1 MILRDVTSDNK
12 LLLWFMDNIELPLA
26 NLCSHGDVKIAKSA
40 MDISYTGSITYNGDN
55 VLVIVEGLSMYLSEN
70 DVKQIFSII
79 EKSFMNT
86 GLQALYIIK
95 DLLIMFY
102 FTVTLQTTFFVP
114 EITVILAF
122 PFFSAL
128 ILPFL

>member
-1 MILRDVTSDNK
+1 
-12 LLLWFMDNIELPLA
+12 MDWSLDYCL
-26 NLCSHGDVKIAKSA
+26 
-40 MDISYTGSITYNGDN
+40 DN
-55 VLVIVEGLSMYLSEN
+55 VYNNLKYYLYGGAECHIWY
-70 DVKQIFSII
+70 K
-79 EKSFMNT
+79 KSFMNT
-86 GLQALYIIK
+86 GVQALYIIK

-102 FTVTLQTTFFVP
+102 FTVTLQTNFFVP

>member
-1 MILRDVTSDNK
+1 
-12 LLLWFMDNIELPLA
+12 
-26 NLCSHGDVKIAKSA
+26 
-40 MDISYTGSITYNGDN
+40 
-55 VLVIVEGLSMYLSEN
+55 
-70 DVKQIFSII
+70 
-79 EKSFMNT
+79 MNT
-86 GLQALYIIK
+86 GVQALYIIK

-102 FTVTLQTTFFVP
+102 FTVTLQTNFFVP

>member
-1 MILRDVTSDNK
+1 
-12 LLLWFMDNIELPLA
+12 MDLPETIEIRGRFLKEKGPIYQ
-26 NLCSHGDVKIAKSA
+26 IAKSA

-86 GLQALYIIK
+86 GVQALYIIK